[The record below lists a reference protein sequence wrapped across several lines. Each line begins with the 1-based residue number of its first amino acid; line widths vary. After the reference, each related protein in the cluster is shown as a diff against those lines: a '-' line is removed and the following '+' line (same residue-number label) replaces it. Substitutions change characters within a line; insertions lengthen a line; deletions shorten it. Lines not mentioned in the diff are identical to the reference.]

1 MTGGDPTVAGAVI
14 FSMLALL
21 PPMPRTLFLS
31 GSLAPQALEK
41 RLAEVADGAVILE
54 YDTLLDRSRYP
65 GVAAWLTTREVFG
78 RDAAMPL
85 LAGMTAAMEP
95 YLRSRPDLGDQPGD
109 ADLRKAALGGEFQDR
124 MSMRL
129 FNLAL
134 RDHLWGRFEFDR
146 LVVCAGSG
154 VSFGFWRE
162 VAAEKGVP
170 VEFLAPEW
178 KPRSLRRRIERWW
191 CRWRRRAPTRVKDPV
206 AVSRTP
212 PANAPLVL
220 CASGRVARLMAQE
233 PTDPRF
239 RLQTVAAAELGEPD
253 PVLLAAET
261 ARYAEWWRRWQAEVL
276 ESDPVL
282 AGCRDIHRA
291 MGDHYVQR
299 VYPRWSALVAK
310 AMARLQELRPAL
322 VLADTQIG
330 AEEGVWSLAAAR
342 LGILVASYTY
352 DFLLKPGTM
361 FTPDFAL
368 VDGMR
373 GIPRMIAAGYPADR
387 ILEVRG
393 HRRPSAPPRSPEEV
407 EAAFMRRRPRVLHAD
422 TMTVIT
428 DPQACLHQY
437 RSVVEAA
444 RRLPQLD
451 FILKFHP
458 LRAPKSEERGFI
470 GMDESEVQSKMRFLR
485 SLRPPANVHLA
496 PPEQPMEEAIQSA
509 AVLLNTISV
518 SGHEAFH
525 LGLPVVFLVRHPP
538 EFFLFPELEQR
549 LQPPFG
555 ESGEELAASLARL
568 FGDLDYRQ
576 SIVAAQHRYQEDYF
590 WSSRRTL
597 TEAVNGLLAGGGEV
611 AS

>member
-1 MTGGDPTVAGAVI
+1 
-14 FSMLALL
+14 
-21 PPMPRTLFLS
+21 MPRTLVLT
-31 GSLAPQALEK
+31 GSLAPQALER
-41 RLAEVADGAVILE
+41 RLAEVAEGAVVLE
-54 YDTLLDRSRYP
+54 YDTLLERSRYP
-65 GVAAWLTTREVFG
+65 GVVAWLSTRDIFG

-85 LAGMTAAMEP
+85 LAGMTEAMEP
-95 YLRSRPDLGDQPGD
+95 YLRSRPELGDRPGD

-134 RDHLWGRFEFDR
+134 RDHLWSRFEFDR

-162 VAAEKGVP
+162 VAAEKGLP
-170 VEFLAPEW
+170 VECLAPEW
-178 KPRSLRRRIERWW
+178 RPRSLRRRIERWL
-191 CRWRRRAPTRVKDPV
+191 CRWRRAPAVVANEAITRE
-206 AVSRTP
+206 AP
-212 PANAPLVL
+212 PAEAPLVL
-220 CASGRVARLMAQE
+220 CASGRVARLLARE
-233 PTDPRF
+233 PAAPRF
-239 RLQTVAAAELGEPD
+239 RLQTVTAAELGEPT
-253 PVLLAAET
+253 PESVAAES
-261 ARYAEWWRRWQAEVL
+261 AHWADWWRRWQAEVL
-276 ESDPVL
+276 DQDPAVR
-282 AGCRDIHRA
+282 GCRDIHRA
-291 MGDHYVQR
+291 MGDHHVQR
-299 VYPRWSALVAK
+299 VYPRWSAQVAK

-330 AEEGVWSLAAAR
+330 AEDGVWSLAAAR
-342 LGILVASYTY
+342 LGIPVASYTY
-352 DFLLKPGTM
+352 DFLLKPRTM

-368 VDGMR
+368 VDGQR
-373 GIPRMIAAGYPADR
+373 GIPRMIAAGYPAER
-387 ILEVRG
+387 IVDVRG
-393 HRRPSAPPRSPEEV
+393 HRRPSAPPRTPEQV
-407 EAAFMRRRPRVLHAD
+407 EAAFTRRRPQVLHAD

-470 GMDESEVQSKMRFLR
+470 GMDESEVQSKTRFLR
-485 SLRPPANVHLA
+485 SLRPPSNVRLA
-496 PPEQPMEEAIQSA
+496 PPEQPMEEAMQSA

-549 LQPPFG
+549 LQPPWG
-555 ESGEELAASLARL
+555 ESGKELTQALTRL
-568 FGDLDYRQ
+568 FGDRDYRQ
-576 SIVAAQHRYQEDYF
+576 AQVAAQHRYQEEFF
-590 WSSRRTL
+590 WSSRQTL
-597 TEAVNGLLAGGGEV
+597 TEAVNGLLARGKE
-611 AS
+611 ALS

>member
-1 MTGGDPTVAGAVI
+1 
-14 FSMLALL
+14 
-21 PPMPRTLFLS
+21 MPRTLVLT
-31 GSLAPQALEK
+31 GSLAPQALER
-41 RLAEVADGAVILE
+41 RLAEVAEGAVVLE
-54 YDTLLDRSRYP
+54 YDTLLERSRYP
-65 GVAAWLTTREVFG
+65 GVVAWLSTRDIFG

-85 LAGMTAAMEP
+85 LAGMTEAMEP
-95 YLRSRPDLGDQPGD
+95 YLRSRPELGDRPGD

-134 RDHLWGRFEFDR
+134 RDHLWSRFEFDR

-162 VAAEKGVP
+162 VAAEKGLP
-170 VEFLAPEW
+170 VECLAPEW
-178 KPRSLRRRIERWW
+178 RPRSLRRRIERWL
-191 CRWRRRAPTRVKDPV
+191 CRWRRAPAVVATEAITRE
-206 AVSRTP
+206 TP
-212 PANAPLVL
+212 ASEVPLVL
-220 CASGRVARLMAQE
+220 CASGRVARLLARE
-233 PTDPRF
+233 PAAPRF
-239 RLQTVAAAELGEPD
+239 RLQTVTAAELGEPTAES
-253 PVLLAAET
+253 VAAES
-261 ARYAEWWRRWQAEVL
+261 AHWADWWRRWQAEVL
-276 ESDPVL
+276 DQDPAVR
-282 AGCRDIHRA
+282 GCRDIHRA
-291 MGDHYVQR
+291 MGDHYVQK
-299 VYPRWSALVAK
+299 VYPRWSAFVAK

-330 AEEGVWSLAAAR
+330 AEDGVWSLAAAR
-342 LGILVASYTY
+342 LGIPVASYTY
-352 DFLLKPGTM
+352 DFLLKPRTM

-368 VDGMR
+368 VDGQR
-373 GIPRMIAAGYPADR
+373 GIPRMIAAGYPAER
-387 ILEVRG
+387 IVDVRG
-393 HRRPSAPPRSPEEV
+393 HRRPSAPPRTPEQV
-407 EAAFMRRRPRVLHAD
+407 EAAFTRRRPQVLHAD

-470 GMDESEVQSKMRFLR
+470 GMDESEVQSKTRFLR
-485 SLRPPANVHLA
+485 SLRPPSNVRLA
-496 PPEQPMEEAIQSA
+496 PPEQPMEEAMQSA

-549 LQPPFG
+549 LQPPWG
-555 ESGEELAASLARL
+555 ESGEELTQALTRL
-568 FGDLDYRQ
+568 FGDRDYRQ
-576 SIVAAQHRYQEDYF
+576 AQVAAQHRYQEEFF
-590 WSSRRTL
+590 WSSRQTL
-597 TEAVNGLLAGGGEV
+597 TEAVNGLLARGKE
-611 AS
+611 ALS

>member
-1 MTGGDPTVAGAVI
+1 
-14 FSMLALL
+14 
-21 PPMPRTLFLS
+21 MPRTLVLT
-31 GSLAPQALEK
+31 GSLAPQALER
-41 RLAEVADGAVILE
+41 RLAEVAEGAVVLE
-54 YDTLLDRSRYP
+54 YDTLLERSRYP
-65 GVAAWLTTREVFG
+65 GVAAWLSTRDIFG

-85 LAGMTAAMEP
+85 LAGMTEAMEP
-95 YLRSRPDLGDQPGD
+95 YLRPRPELGDRPGD

-134 RDHLWGRFEFDR
+134 RDHLWSRFEFDR

-162 VAAEKGVP
+162 VAAEKGLP
-170 VEFLAPEW
+170 VECLAPEW
-178 KPRSLRRRIERWW
+178 RPRSLRRRIERWL
-191 CRWRRRAPTRVKDPV
+191 CRWRRAPAVVANEAITRE
-206 AVSRTP
+206 TP
-212 PANAPLVL
+212 ASEAPLVL
-220 CASGRVARLMAQE
+220 CASGRVARLLARE
-233 PTDPRF
+233 PAAPRF
-239 RLQTVAAAELGEPD
+239 RLQTVTAAELGEPTAES
-253 PVLLAAET
+253 VAAES
-261 ARYAEWWRRWQAEVL
+261 AHWADWWRRWQAEVL
-276 ESDPVL
+276 DQDPAVR
-282 AGCRDIHRA
+282 GCRDIHRA
-291 MGDHYVQR
+291 MGDHHVQR

-330 AEEGVWSLAAAR
+330 AEDGVWSLAAAR
-342 LGILVASYTY
+342 LGIPVASYTY
-352 DFLLKPGTM
+352 DFLLKPRTM

-368 VDGMR
+368 VDGQR
-373 GIPRMIAAGYPADR
+373 GIPRMIAAGYPAER
-387 ILEVRG
+387 IVDVRG
-393 HRRPSAPPRSPEEV
+393 HRRPSAPPRTPEQV
-407 EAAFMRRRPRVLHAD
+407 EAAFTRRRPQVLHAD

-470 GMDESEVQSKMRFLR
+470 GMDESEVQSKTRFLR
-485 SLRPPANVHLA
+485 SLRPPSNVRLA
-496 PPEQPMEEAIQSA
+496 PPEQPMEEAMQSA

-525 LGLPVVFLVRHPP
+525 VGLPVVFLVRHPP

-549 LQPPFG
+549 LQPPWG
-555 ESGEELAASLARL
+555 ETGEELTLALTRL
-568 FGDLDYRQ
+568 FGDRDYRQ
-576 SIVAAQHRYQEDYF
+576 AQVAAQHRYQEEFF
-590 WSSRRTL
+590 WSSRMTL
-597 TEAVNGLLAGGGEV
+597 TEAVNGLLARGKE
-611 AS
+611 ALS

>member
-1 MTGGDPTVAGAVI
+1 
-14 FSMLALL
+14 
-21 PPMPRTLFLS
+21 MPRTLVLT
-31 GSLAPQALEK
+31 GSLAPQALER
-41 RLAEVADGAVILE
+41 RLAEVAEGAVVLE
-54 YDTLLDRSRYP
+54 YDTLLERSRYP
-65 GVAAWLTTREVFG
+65 GVVAWLSTRDIFG

-85 LAGMTAAMEP
+85 LAGMTEAMEP
-95 YLRSRPDLGDQPGD
+95 YLRSRPELGDRPGD

-134 RDHLWGRFEFDR
+134 RDHLWSRFEFDR

-162 VAAEKGVP
+162 VAAEKGLP
-170 VEFLAPEW
+170 VECLAPEW
-178 KPRSLRRRIERWW
+178 RPRSLRRRIERWL
-191 CRWRRRAPTRVKDPV
+191 CRWRRAPAVVASEAITRE
-206 AVSRTP
+206 AP
-212 PANAPLVL
+212 PAEAPLVL
-220 CASGRVARLMAQE
+220 CASGRVARLLARE
-233 PTDPRF
+233 PAAPRF
-239 RLQTVAAAELGEPD
+239 RLQTVTAAELGEPTAES
-253 PVLLAAET
+253 VAAES
-261 ARYAEWWRRWQAEVL
+261 AHWADWWRRWQAEVL
-276 ESDPVL
+276 DQDPAVR
-282 AGCRDIHRA
+282 GCRDIHRA

-310 AMARLQELRPAL
+310 AMVRLQELRPAL

-330 AEEGVWSLAAAR
+330 AEDGVWSLAAAR
-342 LGILVASYTY
+342 LGIPVACYTY
-352 DFLLKPGTM
+352 DFLLKPRTM

-368 VDGMR
+368 VDGQR
-373 GIPRMIAAGYPADR
+373 GIPRMIAAGYPAER
-387 ILEVRG
+387 IVDVRG
-393 HRRPSAPPRSPEEV
+393 HRRPSAPPRTPEQV
-407 EAAFMRRRPRVLHAD
+407 EAAFTRRRPQVLHAD

-470 GMDESEVQSKMRFLR
+470 GMDESEVQSKTRFLR
-485 SLRPPANVHLA
+485 SLRPPSNVRLA
-496 PPEQPMEEAIQSA
+496 PPEQPMEEAMQSA

-549 LQPPFG
+549 LQPPWG
-555 ESGEELAASLARL
+555 ESGEELTQALTRL
-568 FGDLDYRQ
+568 FGDRDYRQ
-576 SIVAAQHRYQEDYF
+576 AQVAAQHRYQEEFF
-590 WSSRRTL
+590 WSSRQTL
-597 TEAVNGLLAGGGEV
+597 TEAVNGLLARGKEV
-611 AS
+611 LS

>member
-1 MTGGDPTVAGAVI
+1 
-14 FSMLALL
+14 
-21 PPMPRTLFLS
+21 MPRTLVLT
-31 GSLAPQALEK
+31 GSLAPQALER
-41 RLAEVADGAVILE
+41 RLAEVAEGAVVLE

-65 GVAAWLTTREVFG
+65 GVAAWLSTRDIFG

-85 LAGMTAAMEP
+85 LAGMTEAMEP
-95 YLRSRPDLGDQPGD
+95 YLRSRPELGDRPGD

-134 RDHLWGRFEFDR
+134 RDHLWSRFEFDR

-162 VAAEKGVP
+162 VAAEKGLP
-170 VEFLAPEW
+170 VECLAPEW
-178 KPRSLRRRIERWW
+178 RPRSLRRRIERWL
-191 CRWRRRAPTRVKDPV
+191 CRWRRAPAVVANEAITRE
-206 AVSRTP
+206 AP
-212 PANAPLVL
+212 PAEAPLVL
-220 CASGRVARLMAQE
+220 CASGRVARLLARE
-233 PTDPRF
+233 PAAPLF
-239 RLQTVAAAELGEPD
+239 RLQTVTAAELGEP
-253 PVLLAAET
+253 AAESV
-261 ARYAEWWRRWQAEVL
+261 AAESAHWADWWRRWQAEVL
-276 ESDPVL
+276 DQDPAVR
-282 AGCRDIHRA
+282 GCGDIHRA
-291 MGDHYVQR
+291 MGDHHVQR
-299 VYPRWSALVAK
+299 VYPRWSAQVAK

-330 AEEGVWSLAAAR
+330 AEDGVWSLAAAR
-342 LGILVASYTY
+342 LGIPVASYTY
-352 DFLLKPGTM
+352 DFLLKPRTM

-368 VDGMR
+368 VDGQR
-373 GIPRMIAAGYPADR
+373 GIPRMIAAGYPAER
-387 ILEVRG
+387 IVDVRG
-393 HRRPSAPPRSPEEV
+393 HRRPSAPPRTPEQV
-407 EAAFMRRRPRVLHAD
+407 EAAFTRRRPQVLHAD

-470 GMDESEVQSKMRFLR
+470 GMDESEVQSKTRFLR
-485 SLRPPANVHLA
+485 SLRPPSNVRLA
-496 PPEQPMEEAIQSA
+496 PPEQPMEEAMQSA

-549 LQPPFG
+549 LQPPWG
-555 ESGEELAASLARL
+555 ETGEELTQALTRL
-568 FGDLDYRQ
+568 FGDRDYRQ
-576 SIVAAQHRYQEDYF
+576 AQVVAQHRYQEEFF
-590 WSSRRTL
+590 WSSRMPL
-597 TEAVNGLLAGGGEV
+597 TEAVNGLLARGKEAV
-611 AS
+611 S